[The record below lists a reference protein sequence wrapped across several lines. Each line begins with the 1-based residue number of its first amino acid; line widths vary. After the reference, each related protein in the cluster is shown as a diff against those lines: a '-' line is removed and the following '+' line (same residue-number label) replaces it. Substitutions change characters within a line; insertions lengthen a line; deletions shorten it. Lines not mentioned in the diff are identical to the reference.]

1 METWLILLGVL
12 LPLAPLLQVV
22 EQHLREPAT
31 RNAAVPV
38 DASRRQRSGP

>member
-22 EQHLREPAT
+22 EQHLRVPGP
-31 RNAAVPV
+31 RKAAVPV